1 MSNDKKTVTKTND
14 GYVVEL
20 FAKVKQEINEEIMD
34 VSEGLCLLD
43 IIPNKT
49 EEEQFL
55 IYKEIIE
62 KMDYSPVIIK
72 TLDKEKSEDLLKVQI
87 KALLRAGKY
96 GDLSIIF
103 PKISTLAE
111 LKEYKDILEVCKVEL
126 KAKDIPYKNNVKT
139 GIVVEIPSAALM
151 SYELSRE
158 CDFLFIETNSL
169 TNYTFGRNTNGSQT
183 AIIKL
188 IKLTTEG
195 AHDAGIFCGICGDI
209 VENELYIPLLI
220 GLGID
225 EFSMDVKNISRV
237 REVINKFDKYD
248 CKELAEEVFTLR
260 SIEEIEK
267 KLKQF

>member
-1 MSNDKKTVTKTND
+1 MANDNKITKTND

-20 FAKVKQEINEEIMD
+20 FAKVKKDIDEDVLNVAEGISLLEI
-34 VSEGLCLLD
+34 V
-43 IIPNKT
+43 PNKT
-49 EEEQFL
+49 EEQQFL
-55 IYKEIIE
+55 IYKEIVE
-62 KMDYSPVIIK
+62 KMDDSPVIIK
-72 TLDKEKSEDLLKVQI
+72 TLEKEKDEELLKVQI

-103 PKISTLAE
+103 PKISNIAE
-111 LKEYKDILEVCKVEL
+111 LKEYKDILEMCKIEL
-126 KAKDIPYKNNVKT
+126 KAKDIEYKNRLKT
-139 GIVVEIPSAALM
+139 GVVLEIPSAALM
-151 SYELSRE
+151 SYDIARE

-169 TNYTFGRNTNGSQT
+169 TNYTFGRKTNGSQT

-188 IKLTTEG
+188 IKHAVEG

-225 EFSMDVKNISRV
+225 EFSMDVQKIARV
-237 REVINKFDKYD
+237 REVINKVDKYD
-248 CKELAEEVFTLR
+248 CKELAEEVFELR

-267 KLKQF
+267 KLKHF

>member
-1 MSNDKKTVTKTND
+1 MSNDNKVTKTND

-20 FAKVKQEINEEIMD
+20 FAKVKKDINEE
-34 VSEGLCLLD
+34 VLNVAEGISLLD

-49 EEEQFL
+49 EEEQFV
-55 IYKEIIE
+55 IYKELVE
-62 KMDYSPVIIK
+62 KMENSPVIIK
-72 TLDKEKSEDLLKVQI
+72 TLEIEKDEELLKTQI

-96 GDLSIIF
+96 GDLSLIF
-103 PKISTLAE
+103 PKISNIAE
-111 LKEYKDILEVCKVEL
+111 LKEYKDILEICKIEL
-126 KAKDIPYKNNVKT
+126 KAKDIEYKNRIKT
-139 GIVVEIPSAALM
+139 GIVLEIPSAALM
-151 SYELSRE
+151 SYEIARE

-169 TNYTFGRNTNGSQT
+169 TNYTFGRKTDGSQT

-188 IKLTTEG
+188 IKHAVEG

-225 EFSMDVKNISRV
+225 EFSMDVHNISRV
-237 REVINKFDKYD
+237 REAINKFDKYD
-248 CKELAEEVFTLR
+248 CKELAEEVFELR

-267 KLKQF
+267 KLKHF